1 MLFSGNEW
9 IKVFSHDSTG
19 GVFANADDA
28 LRKNAED
35 PDALL
40 YSVLDQLEK
49 YRSKIGFHF
58 KLCYPEFANGG
69 GQDQG
74 FHWFKLKMLVC
85 LKFPI
90 VVR

>member
-1 MLFSGNEW
+1 MCLQVFAMHFSISDKEW
-9 IKVFSHDSTG
+9 IKVFSHDTSG
-19 GVFANADDA
+19 GVFESEDDA
-28 LRKNAED
+28 LRKNPED

-49 YRSKIGFHF
+49 FRSKIGFHY

-74 FHWFKLKMLVC
+74 FDW
-85 LKFPI
+85 
-90 VVR
+90 